1 MNVCKVYFPI
11 IFWLWDDAQ
20 SALVH
25 RTDKGKEMWYTQ
37 QYIALAMNKKCSLLC
52 WRAFNAL
59 YSSIEHWIRLNCMAM
74 DYSITSNIVC
84 STSFIVLRLFA
95 WETSGRTFL
104 LLTHSPSVHF
114 LRSWSDCPIQ
124 IYSYNNADLW
134 VQNRKSK
141 SIYGNHCVRM
151 SNKML
156 IRFEEC
162 SPDKWFIYLQL
173 WALEWICTRV
183 SVEQR
188 LMWRSVLKWRNCWST
203 MDNSYTQLMQ
213 NVTAM
218 SDHCAIIRLDS
229 VWLWHSLMNGRCLA
243 NDRLSM
249 HT

>member
-1 MNVCKVYFPI
+1 MHKVRSFI
-11 IFWLWDDAQ
+11 EQ
-20 SALVH
+20 
-25 RTDKGKEMWYTQ
+25 TKGR
-37 QYIALAMNKKCSLLC
+37 KCGT
-52 WRAFNAL
+52 
-59 YSSIEHWIRLNCMAM
+59 H
-74 DYSITSNIVC
+74 SNISHWQWTRNARCCVGEH
-84 STSFIVLRLFA
+84 SMRFTRQLNIGFDWIAWQWIIQSPATLFVA
-95 WETSGRTFL
+95 PASLFWGYLHGSGRTL
-104 LLTHSPSVHF
+104 ALLTHSPSVHF

-134 VQNRKSK
+134 IQNRKSK